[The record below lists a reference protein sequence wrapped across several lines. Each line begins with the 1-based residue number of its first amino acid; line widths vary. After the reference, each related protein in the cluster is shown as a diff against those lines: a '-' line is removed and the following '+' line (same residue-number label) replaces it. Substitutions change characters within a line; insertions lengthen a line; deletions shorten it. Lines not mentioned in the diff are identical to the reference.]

1 MLSNIWKKPT
11 IQIHGSTILSMRFNP
26 IIKTHGKLLIK
37 NPIFIGNI
45 KSPIFIGNIKSP
57 VLIGNIKNPIFIGN
71 IKSPVLA
78 GNIESPIYVDTI
90 FKSPRL
96 LTLGK
101 KKKKKLCYNYFLNIN
116 MAKTMAIVL

>member
-45 KSPIFIGNIKSP
+45 KNSILFGNIKSPIFIGNIKSP

-71 IKSPVLA
+71 IKSPVLV
-78 GNIESPIYVDTI
+78 GNIESPIYVGTI

-101 KKKKKLCYNYFLNIN
+101 KKNYVI
-116 MAKTMAIVL
+116 IIS